1 MRKSAASVQSPV
13 EAASQPVVCRSLWDL
28 DLAEVTGHNLES
40 RGRQIV
46 NGLLAT
52 GWLLLHIYTLRYEE
66 NGVWRERP
74 MAILGRPRHNPG
86 ISGGEGGTFGAAGK
100 QTGKNEFT
108 SRLVSLTK
116 SRDAHH
122 CGEKRRP

>member
-52 GWLLLHIYTLRYEE
+52 GWLLLHIYTLRYQE

-74 MAILGRPRHNPG
+74 MAILGRPQPRSG
-86 ISGGEGGTFGAAGK
+86 ISGDDRGTSGAAGK
-100 QTGKNEFT
+100 PAGKTE
-108 SRLVSLTK
+108 SPGRVVSLMR
-116 SRDAHH
+116 SRDVHH